1 VLTVSGLTKSH
12 GARTLF
18 RDVTIRLS
26 PGRRVALIGG
36 NGVGKTTICEI
47 IVGLQEAD
55 AGEVSHP
62 NDYRI
67 GYLPQELMEAWHG
80 SVIEEVLRGSGD
92 VRGLEAELRRL
103 EGAIAEASGTEL
115 DGLLGAYGSAQSHFE
130 AVGGYQLDAEAR
142 RILGGLGFTPE
153 DMDRPLKEMSGGW
166 QMRAVLA
173 RLLLQQ
179 PDVLVLDEPTNHLD
193 VDSVA
198 WLEQQ
203 LVSWPGAM
211 LFVSHDRDFIDAV
224 AERCIEI
231 AFGVAQ
237 EYVGGFAEFIVAREE
252 RLAVLEATAA
262 RQAKEVAKVEQFIER
277 FRYKATKARQVQ
289 SRIKALQRLE
299 QIEVPKMADLKLRF
313 GFPDPPRSARVVVEI
328 ANADVGYQ
336 DPGMAG
342 PDVVLSSVNLVVER
356 GQKLALIGPNGA
368 GKSTLLKVILG
379 QLPALTGTATLGAN
393 VDVAYFAQHQV
404 DALDMSLSV
413 EQEFRRAV
421 GEQPK
426 NRNLRTVLGS
436 FGFPGEAVDR
446 KVGNLSGGERTRL
459 ALAEVMCN
467 PVNLLVLDEPTN
479 HLDLPSCDLLE
490 DALRAYPGT
499 VLLVSHDRYLIRNT
513 MEQLVEVRNG
523 RVVHHLDVD
532 EAVLSPGGSVA
543 ASSSARLSAGPAAS
557 PAKAKAPGSSGGGAR
572 GRPAGSA
579 APYSGSARGSGGG
592 RKAER
597 RTEAEQRNARGRSTR
612 DIRKKVDRLERQATQ
627 AEEELRT
634 LEQRLADPEV
644 YADKALMN
652 DLIDAHDKAQSRT
665 TRLLEEW
672 EQAVHELEAHDISPS
687 RTTPTY

>member
-1 VLTVSGLTKSH
+1 MLTVSGLTKSH
-12 GARTLF
+12 GARVLF

-47 IVGLQEAD
+47 LVGLQEPD

-80 SVIEEVLRGSGD
+80 TVLEEVLRGSGD
-92 VRGLEAELRRL
+92 VLGLETELRRL
-103 EGAIAEASGTEL
+103 EEAVADAQGDEL
-115 DGLLGAYGSAQSHFE
+115 DQLLEAYGVAQSRFE
-130 AVGGYQLDAEAR
+130 ALGGYQLEAEAR
-142 RILGGLGFTPE
+142 RILGGLGFTTD

-166 QMRAVLA
+166 QMRAMLA

-179 PDVLVLDEPTNHLD
+179 PDLLVLDEPTNHLD

-203 LVSWPGAM
+203 LQAWPGAL

-224 AERCIEI
+224 AERCLEI
-231 AFGVAQ
+231 AFGTAQ
-237 EYVGGFAEFIVAREE
+237 EYVGGFAEFLVAREE
-252 RLAVLEATAA
+252 RLAILEATAA
-262 RQAKEVAKVEQFIER
+262 RQAKEVARVEQFIDR

-289 SRIKALQRLE
+289 SRIKALSRLE

-313 GFPDPPRSARVVVEI
+313 AFPDPPRSARVVVEI
-328 ANADVGYQ
+328 ENADIGYP
-336 DPGMAG
+336 DGADGEADLVLAG
-342 PDVVLSSVNLVVER
+342 VNLVVER

-368 GKSTLLKVILG
+368 GKSTLLKTIMG
-379 QLPALTGTATLGAN
+379 QLVPLSGRAVLGAN

-404 DALDMSLSV
+404 DALEMAKTV
-413 EQEFRRAV
+413 EQEFRWGV

-436 FGFPGEAVDR
+436 FGFSGDAVDR
-446 KVGNLSGGERTRL
+446 KVGDLSGGERTRL

-513 MEQLVEVRNG
+513 AERLVEVRNG
-523 RVVHHLDVD
+523 RVVQHLGVD
-532 EAVLSPGGSVA
+532 EAVLSPTGA
-543 ASSSARLSAGPAAS
+543 APGTASPAGRPPAAS
-557 PAKAKAPGSSGGGAR
+557 AARNQSSI
-572 GRPAGSA
+572 RPAAGKPTAGKPA
-579 APYSGSARGSGGG
+579 ARPVGGV
-592 RKAER
+592 RKAQR
-597 RTEAEQRNARGRSTR
+597 REEAEARNSKSRNSRDARKR
-612 DIRKKVDRLERQATQ
+612 VDRLERQANQ
-627 AEEELRT
+627 AEEELKG
-634 LEQRLADPEV
+634 LEQRLADPGV

-652 DLIDAHDKAQSRT
+652 ELIDAHDKAQART
-665 TRLLEEW
+665 TRLLDEW
-672 EQAVHELEAHDISPS
+672 EQAVHELEHHQ
-687 RTTPTY
+687 TTTG

>member
-1 VLTVSGLTKSH
+1 MLTVSGLTKSH
-12 GARTLF
+12 GARVLF

-47 IVGLQEAD
+47 LVGLQEPD

-80 SVIEEVLRGSGD
+80 TVLEEVLRGSGD
-92 VRGLEAELRRL
+92 VLGLETELRRL
-103 EGAIAEASGTEL
+103 EEAVADAQGDEL
-115 DGLLGAYGSAQSHFE
+115 DQLLEAYGVAQSRFE
-130 AVGGYQLDAEAR
+130 ALGGYQLEAEAR
-142 RILGGLGFTPE
+142 RILGGLGFTTD

-166 QMRAVLA
+166 QMRAMLA

-179 PDVLVLDEPTNHLD
+179 PDLLVLDEPTNHLD

-203 LVSWPGAM
+203 LQAWPGAL

-224 AERCIEI
+224 AERCLEI
-231 AFGVAQ
+231 AFGTAQ
-237 EYVGGFAEFIVAREE
+237 EYVGGFAEFLVAREE
-252 RLAVLEATAA
+252 RLAILEATAA
-262 RQAKEVAKVEQFIER
+262 RQAKEVARVEQFIDR

-289 SRIKALQRLE
+289 SRIKALSRLE

-313 GFPDPPRSARVVVEI
+313 AFPDPPRSARVVVEI
-328 ANADVGYQ
+328 ENADIGYP
-336 DPGMAG
+336 DG
-342 PDVVLSSVNLVVER
+342 PDGGADLVLAGVNLVVER

-368 GKSTLLKVILG
+368 GKSTLLKTIMG
-379 QLPALTGTATLGAN
+379 QLAPLSGRAVLGAN

-404 DALDMSLSV
+404 DALDMAKTV
-413 EQEFRRAV
+413 EQEFRWGV

-436 FGFPGEAVDR
+436 FGFSGDAVDR
-446 KVGNLSGGERTRL
+446 KVGDLSGGERTRL

-513 MEQLVEVRNG
+513 AERLVEVRNG
-523 RVVHHLDVD
+523 RVVQHLGVD
-532 EAVLSPGGSVA
+532 EAVLSPTGA
-543 ASSSARLSAGPAAS
+543 APGTASPSGRPPAAS
-557 PAKAKAPGSSGGGAR
+557 AARNQSST
-572 GRPAGSA
+572 RPAAGKGSA
-579 APYSGSARGSGGG
+579 GQPAARPVGGV
-592 RKAER
+592 RKAQR
-597 RTEAEQRNARGRSTR
+597 REEAEARNSKSRNTR
-612 DIRKKVDRLERQATQ
+612 DARKRVDRLERQANQ
-627 AEEELRT
+627 AEEELKG

-652 DLIDAHDKAQSRT
+652 ELIDAHDKAQART

-672 EQAVHELEAHDISPS
+672 EQAVHELEHHQA
-687 RTTPTY
+687 TTG

>member
-1 VLTVSGLTKSH
+1 MLTVSGLTKSH
-12 GARTLF
+12 GARVLF

-47 IVGLQEAD
+47 IVGLQEPD

-67 GYLPQELMEAWHG
+67 GYLPQELMEAWPG
-80 SVIEEVLRGSGD
+80 TVLEEVLRGSGD
-92 VRGLEAELRRL
+92 VLGLEAELRRL
-103 EGAIAEASGTEL
+103 EEAVADAQGDEL
-115 DGLLGAYGSAQSHFE
+115 DQLLEAYGVAQSRFE
-130 AVGGYQLDAEAR
+130 ALGGYQLEAEAR
-142 RILGGLGFTPE
+142 RILGGLGFTTD

-166 QMRAVLA
+166 QMRAMLA
-173 RLLLQQ
+173 RLLLLQ
-179 PDVLVLDEPTNHLD
+179 PDLLVLDEPTNHLD

-203 LVSWPGAM
+203 LQNWPGAL

-224 AERCIEI
+224 AERCLEV
-231 AFGVAQ
+231 AFGTAQ
-237 EYVGGFAEFIVAREE
+237 EYVGGFAEFLVAREE
-252 RLAVLEATAA
+252 RLAILEATAA
-262 RQAKEVAKVEQFIER
+262 RQAKEVARVEQFIDR

-289 SRIKALQRLE
+289 SRIKALARLE

-313 GFPDPPRSARVVVEI
+313 AFPDPPRSARVVVEI
-328 ANADVGYQ
+328 EDADIGYP
-336 DPGMAG
+336 DGAHGG
-342 PDVVLSSVNLVVER
+342 PDVVLSGVNLVVER

-368 GKSTLLKVILG
+368 GKSTLLKTIMG
-379 QLPALTGTATLGAN
+379 QLAPLSGRAVLGAN

-404 DALDMSLSV
+404 DALDMSKTV
-413 EQEFRRAV
+413 EQEFRWGV

-436 FGFPGEAVDR
+436 FGFSGDAVDR
-446 KVGNLSGGERTRL
+446 KVGDLSGGERTRL

-513 MEQLVEVRNG
+513 AEQLVEVRNG
-523 RVVHHLDVD
+523 RVVQHLGVD
-532 EAVLSPGGSVA
+532 EAVLSPTGATPGS
-543 ASSSARLSAGPAAS
+543 ASPSGRPPAA
-557 PAKAKAPGSSGGGAR
+557 PAARNQSST
-572 GRPAGSA
+572 RPAAGKA
-579 APYSGSARGSGGG
+579 VARPVGGV
-592 RKAER
+592 RKAQR
-597 RTEAEQRNARGRSTR
+597 REEAEARNSKNRSTR
-612 DIRKKVDRLERQATQ
+612 EARKRVDRLERQATQ
-627 AEEELRT
+627 AEEELKA

-652 DLIDAHDKAQSRT
+652 DLIDAHDKAQART

-672 EQAVHELEAHDISPS
+672 EQAVHELEHHQ
-687 RTTPTY
+687 TTTG